1 MGMMM
6 LAVDSSAFR
15 ANGDKAVPILFI
27 YCLIVLLAVNIVKM
41 RIRYLALHRR
51 ARSGRAFVAL
61 RRGRRAGADQI

>member
-61 RRGRRAGADQI
+61 RRGRRTGADQI